1 MRHVIV
7 LAIFVTVA
15 AVGPDLWVHMLSLV
29 LVGKLRL
36 DLLEQYILIEI
47 LGAMHLLCLSAAV

>member
-15 AVGPDLWVHMLSLV
+15 AVGPDLWVHMLPLV
-29 LVGKLRL
+29 LVGKLLL
-36 DLLEQYILIEI
+36 DLLEQHILVEV
-47 LGAMHLLCLSAAV
+47 LGAMHLLRLPTAI